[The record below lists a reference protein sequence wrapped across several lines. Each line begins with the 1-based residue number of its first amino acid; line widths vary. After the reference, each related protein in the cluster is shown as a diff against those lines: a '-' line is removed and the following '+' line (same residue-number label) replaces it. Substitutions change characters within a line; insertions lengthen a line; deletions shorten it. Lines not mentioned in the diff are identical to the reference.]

1 MAYVIDKSVLVKA
14 PAKAVWK
21 HITDLSLMTKWS
33 GEPDMQL
40 EIVTSWEVGSP
51 FIIRGFHHL
60 RFENKGTVLVYSP
73 ERLLSYNFL
82 SSLSR
87 LPETDE
93 NRSVV
98 RFTLTP
104 LGEDTL
110 LSLNITN
117 FPTATIYQ
125 HLNFYWN
132 TTIVILKNAVENA
145 AIA

>member
-1 MAYVIDKSVLVKA
+1 
-14 PAKAVWK
+14 
-21 HITDLSLMTKWS
+21 
-33 GEPDMQL
+33 
-40 EIVTSWEVGSP
+40 
-51 FIIRGFHHL
+51 
-60 RFENKGTVLVYSP
+60 VYSP

-125 HLNFYWN
+125 HLHFYWN